1 MELIWSDSNGM
12 HVLKVSGSL
21 DSNTAPEMIQS
32 IGIYLKDRPNN
43 LVIDFSG
50 VDYVSSAGLRVVIKT
65 NHTQTAAGDKMILCG
80 LKDYVL
86 EVFEMSGLSKILDIR
101 DDIDSS
107 TS

>member
-12 HVLKVSGSL
+12 HVLEVSGSL

-32 IGIYLKDRPNN
+32 IETCLKESPNS

-86 EVFEMSGLSKILDIR
+86 EVFEMSGLSKLLDIR
-101 DDIDSS
+101 DDIESS

>member
-32 IGIYLKDRPNN
+32 IETYLKDHPKS

-80 LKDYVL
+80 LKDYVQ

-101 DDIDSS
+101 DNIESA

>member
-1 MELIWSDSNGM
+1 MKLIWSDSNGM
-12 HVLKVSGSL
+12 HLLEVSGSL
-21 DSNTAPEMIQS
+21 DSNTAPEMIES
-32 IGIYLKDRPNN
+32 IESCLKDKPNN

-80 LKDYVL
+80 LKDYVQ

-101 DDIDSS
+101 DDIEAASS
-107 TS
+107 

>member
-1 MELIWSDSNGM
+1 MELNWSESNNTQI
-12 HVLKVSGSL
+12 LTVSGSL

-32 IGIYLKDRPNN
+32 IETSLKDKPGC

-65 NHTQTAAGDKMILCG
+65 NHTQKAVGEKMILCG
-80 LKDYVL
+80 LKDYVQ

-101 DDIDSS
+101 DDVEAALS
-107 TS
+107 